1 MIYILRQHNQ
11 HNQLWESGFE
21 HHLIALA
28 NFVNTPKTPDNRPI
42 YVSAPHSSG
51 WGEFEAHFSYVLNSP
66 HPEWAR
72 HCIYVDKR
80 GERVEMIYCENYNNE
95 HYEYVHQHLNLLNA

>member
-1 MIYILRQHNQ
+1 MIFILRQHN
-11 HNQLWESGFE
+11 NAWESGFE

-28 NFVNTPKTPDNRPI
+28 SFVNSPNTPV

-51 WGEFEAHFSYVLNSP
+51 WGEFEAHFSYFLNSP
-66 HPEWAR
+66 HSEWAR

-80 GERVEMIYCENYNNE
+80 GERVC
-95 HYEYVHQHLNLLNA
+95 